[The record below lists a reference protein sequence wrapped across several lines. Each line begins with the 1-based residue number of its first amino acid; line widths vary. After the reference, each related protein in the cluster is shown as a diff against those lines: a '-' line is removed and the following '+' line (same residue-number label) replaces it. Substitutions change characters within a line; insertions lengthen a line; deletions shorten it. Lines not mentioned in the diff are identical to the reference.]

1 MAERTSAT
9 HSPGPKLPRVEVNG
23 VDCTIVFQRYE
34 SRRRCLRLIADDEPY
49 MCATVNVPDVPLS
62 AREILIKNWE
72 ENTGVL
78 EALVE
83 AGIVEATN
91 QTIAIGQQQADVVRL
106 LIEPLCGD

>member
-1 MAERTSAT
+1 MAERMTAT
-9 HSPGPKLPRVEVNG
+9 HSPGQKLPRVEVNG
-23 VDCTIVFQRYE
+23 VDCTIAFQHYE
-34 SRRRCLRLIADDEPY
+34 NRRHCLRLIANDEPY

-78 EALVE
+78 EALIA
-83 AGIVEATN
+83 AGIVEASDR
-91 QTIAIGQQQADVVRL
+91 TIPVGQQQADVVRL